1 MHRRGRRLTV
11 GALLA
16 AVVAMLGVSTSWACI
31 FLGGI
36 TASASSV
43 QPGGTLTIKGLS
55 FGSNPVELHL
65 DTLTGP
71 VLATATPD
79 PKGNFSQAVTIP
91 QTTSTGSHVIVATEA
106 AATPD
111 GSNSG
116 SAQGVPSRATV
127 EVGTAPPPATPT
139 ARPIQVAKTVGIGT
153 LVLIGVAVACAG
165 VLLGGLVSLV
175 ASRTRRAEPRAV
187 TA

>member
-1 MHRRGRRLTV
+1 MDGSRRRLTV

-16 AVVAMLGVSTSWACI
+16 VAVALLYASAAWACI

-36 TASASSV
+36 TASTTSV

-65 DTLTGP
+65 DTLTGA
-71 VLATATPD
+71 VLATVTPD
-79 PKGNFSQAVTIP
+79 AKGNFSQAVTIP
-91 QTTSTGSHVIVATEA
+91 QNIGTGSHVIVATEA

-116 SAQGVPSRATV
+116 SSQGVPSRATF
-127 EVGTAPPPATPT
+127 EVGTAAPAASSTG
-139 ARPIQVAKTVGIGT
+139 RPVEVAKSVGFGT
-153 LVLIGVAVACAG
+153 LVVIAVAVAIAG
-165 VLLGGLVSLV
+165 VLLGGLMSL
-175 ASRTRRAEPRAV
+175 AAARSRRPQPR
-187 TA
+187 TATA

>member
-1 MHRRGRRLTV
+1 MHTPGRRVTV
-11 GALLA
+11 GGFL
-16 AVVAMLGVSTSWACI
+16 AVVVAVLWASSSWACI

-36 TASASSV
+36 SVSATSV
-43 QPGGTLTIKGLS
+43 QPGGSLTIKGLS

-71 VLATATPD
+71 VLATVTPD
-79 PKGNFSQAVTIP
+79 AKGNFNQPVTIP
-91 QTTSTGSHVIVATEA
+91 QTIGTGSHVIVATEA

-116 SAQGVPSRATV
+116 SAQGVPSRAMFQ
-127 EVGTAPPPATPT
+127 VGTAPPSTTPA
-139 ARPIQVAKTVGIGT
+139 ARPVQVAKGVGIGT

-165 VLLGGLVSLV
+165 VLLGGLLSVV
-175 ASRTRRAEPRAV
+175 ASRTGAAETRTV